1 MIALMEEMQMRDCE
15 YMPLEEL
22 FFLTDE
28 EEEQIQRFL
37 DSQTQTWDDIVLILT
52 DEKTSDIYVL
62 FKNNSWK
69 RFMR

>member
-1 MIALMEEMQMRDCE
+1 MRDCE

-37 DSQTQTWDDIVLILT
+37 DSQTQTWDDIVSILT